1 MNVIVSNKY
10 TAMLS
15 NLSTR
20 IDLIK
25 TIDGEFQVEDLIAQ
39 FQNFF
44 FNKMIL
50 DITAIVGYQD
60 ITQIQKLSFGL
71 DMSKVIL
78 LLDDSP
84 VVNSQQ
90 YCSELVSMGIY
101 NFTRNIDDIV
111 YLVNNPNSYKDV
123 AQYHMLGND
132 MGMMPPKNMGNQGNQ
147 QKQGQ
152 FINQNMMNQQQ
163 PMQQMPMMMGTRV
176 IGIKNLTEHAGA
188 TTLIYMLRKQLSEF
202 YSVLAL
208 ELDKDDFKYFG
219 DSEMRSIG
227 SNELQAY
234 TSNPSNGYNVILV
247 DVNNSPEEMNCSEM
261 IYLVEPSTIKL
272 NKMIS
277 SDNTILNKM
286 KSVKVVL
293 NKSLL
298 DPNDVRD
305 FESEAG
311 CSVFFNIKP
320 LDEKKE
326 KHTVLDEFLYMLGF
340 DKNQPAGNDNKAV
353 KLFGIVKE

>member
-1 MNVIVSNKY
+1 
-10 TAMLS
+10 
-15 NLSTR
+15 
-20 IDLIK
+20 
-25 TIDGEFQVEDLIAQ
+25 
-39 FQNFF
+39 
-44 FNKMIL
+44 
-50 DITAIVGYQD
+50 
-60 ITQIQKLSFGL
+60 
-71 DMSKVIL
+71 
-78 LLDDSP
+78 
-84 VVNSQQ
+84 
-90 YCSELVSMGIY
+90 
-101 NFTRNIDDIV
+101 
-111 YLVNNPNSYKDV
+111 
-123 AQYHMLGND
+123 MLGND
-132 MGMMPPKNMGNQGNQ
+132 MGMMPPNNMGNQGNQ

-219 DSEMRSIG
+219 DSEMRSTG

>member
-1 MNVIVSNKY
+1 
-10 TAMLS
+10 
-15 NLSTR
+15 
-20 IDLIK
+20 
-25 TIDGEFQVEDLIAQ
+25 
-39 FQNFF
+39 
-44 FNKMIL
+44 MISGASL
-50 DITAIVGYQD
+50 VFSLFD
-60 ITQIQKLSFGL
+60 
-71 DMSKVIL
+71 KV
-78 LLDDSP
+78 
-84 VVNSQQ
+84 
-90 YCSELVSMGIY
+90 YY
-101 NFTRNIDDIV
+101 
-111 YLVNNPNSYKDV
+111 YKDV

-132 MGMMPPKNMGNQGNQ
+132 MGMMQQGGYNQNNQ
-147 QKQGQ
+147 PRQGQ
-152 FINQNMMNQQQ
+152 FINQNMMQQ
-163 PMQQMPMMMGTRV
+163 PMMQQPMMMATRV

-234 TSNPSNGYNVILV
+234 INNPSNGYNVILV

-272 NKMIS
+272 NKMIA
-277 SDNTILNKM
+277 SDNMILNKM

-305 FESEAG
+305 FENEAQ
-311 CSVFFNIKP
+311 CSVFFNIRP
-320 LDEKKE
+320 LDEKKD
-326 KHTVLDEFLYMLGF
+326 KHTSLDEFLNMMGF
-340 DKNQPAGNDNKAV
+340 DKNKPVVQDNRAAR
-353 KLFGIVKE
+353 LFGIVKE

>member
-25 TIDGEFQVEDLIAQ
+25 TIDGEFQVEDLISQ

-50 DITAIVGYQD
+50 DITAIAGYQD

-84 VVNSQQ
+84 IVNSQQ

-111 YLVNNPNSYKDV
+111 YLVDNPNSYKDV

-132 MGMMPPKNMGNQGNQ
+132 MGGMQQGGYNNQNNMPR
-147 QKQGQ
+147 QGQ
-152 FINQNMMNQQQ
+152 FINQNMMQQQ
-163 PMQQMPMMMGTRV
+163 TQMPMMMATRV
-176 IGIKNLTEHAGA
+176 IGFKNLTEHAGA

-227 SNELQAY
+227 SNEFQAY
-234 TSNPSNGYNVILV
+234 VNNPSSGYNVILV

-272 NKMIS
+272 NKMIA
-277 SDNTILNKM
+277 SDNMILNKM

-305 FESEAG
+305 FENEAQ
-311 CSVFFNIKP
+311 CSVFFNIRP
-320 LDEKKE
+320 LDEKKD
-326 KHTVLDEFLYMLGF
+326 KHTVLDEFLNMMGF
-340 DKNQPAGNDNKAV
+340 DKNKPVVQDTRAAR
-353 KLFGIVKE
+353 LFGIVKE

>member
-50 DITAIVGYQD
+50 DITAIIGYQD

-132 MGMMPPKNMGNQGNQ
+132 MGNMQQQNNFVNQNQ
-147 QKQGQ
+147 PQGQGQ
-152 FINQNMMNQQQ
+152 FFNPNMMQQA
-163 PMQQMPMMMGTRV
+163 PMQQMPLMMGTRV

-208 ELDKDDFKYFG
+208 ELDKDDFKFFG
-219 DSEMRSIG
+219 DSEMRSIS
-227 SNELQAY
+227 SNELQSY
-234 TSNPSNGYNVILV
+234 TNNPAAGYNVILV

-272 NKMIS
+272 NKMIA

-305 FESEAG
+305 FENEAQ

-353 KLFGIVKE
+353 RLFGIVKE